1 MIVRELNLAR
11 LSFVGGW
18 GNPGVRVGFAACQRQ
33 PAGEHESRRVSGIG
47 RVALICALPAVV
59 VSSFEVSG
67 SSSTPG
73 ERWSQLH
80 GLLMLASTAGALSA
94 GLPPLPTSLGLLSLS
109 VLIVRSRGAWTPSG
123 RFGLANAVTTVRL
136 LMTLALV
143 WRPEQRQGLALALAA
158 LTILVLDLVDGWLAR
173 RFQGGGPF
181 GARFDM
187 EVDAV
192 FVLALSC
199 ALWSRGVGGAWVLLA
214 GLWRYLFV
222 VIPMAVPSRGGEA
235 PRSLI
240 YRSAY
245 AVMVSSFLIA
255 LLVQASISRPL
266 ALFGTVVISA
276 SFLRSFWYRYSPPS
290 TA

>member
-1 MIVRELNLAR
+1 MTLAVP
-11 LSFVGGW
+11 SAT
-18 GNPGVRVGFAACQRQ
+18 P
-33 PAGEHESRRVSGIG
+33 RRVASDRVPDDRLPDDGQLSSG
-47 RVALICALPAVV
+47 
-59 VSSFEVSG
+59 G
-67 SSSTPG
+67 SRSDAG
-73 ERWSQLH
+73 AERWSQLH
-80 GLLMLASTAGALSA
+80 GLVMLGGTGVALVA
-94 GLPPLPTSLGLLSLS
+94 GLPMVPISLGVLSLS
-109 VLIVRSRGAWTPSG
+109 VLIVWSRGAWTPSG
-123 RFGLANAVTTVRL
+123 RFGLANTVTTLRL

-143 WRPEQRQGLALALAA
+143 WRPEQRPGLVLALTALC
-158 LTILVLDLVDGWLAR
+158 ILALDLADGWLAR
-173 RFQGGGPF
+173 RFQSGGPF

-255 LLVQASISRPL
+255 LIVQASISRPL

-276 SFLRSFWYRYSPPS
+276 SFLRSFWYRYSPPA